1 VLIGRTSAEWLERL
15 TKADVPCGPVLT
27 RNQMIRHPHIAAL
40 ELLEEYDHPQAGRLR
55 QARNAARFAGT
66 PASIR
71 GPAPVL
77 GQHTDEVLTEIG
89 YAASEIA
96 ELRAAGAAG

>member
-1 VLIGRTSAEWLERL
+1 
-15 TKADVPCGPVLT
+15 
-27 RNQMIRHPHIAAL
+27 MIRHPHIAAL

-71 GPAPVL
+71 LPAPVL
-77 GQHTDEVLTEIG
+77 GEHTEAVLGEIG
-89 YAASEIA
+89 YSGREID
-96 ELRAAGAAG
+96 ELRSQGALGS